1 MYVCIIS
8 LFSPSMDLHTV
19 TSTISKIPMGGTDCS
34 LPMKWAERK
43 KAKIDVFIVYTDNET
58 YFGDIHPS
66 EVMFESVLLKPLI
79 RQRICWNLS
88 PQT

>member
-1 MYVCIIS
+1 
-8 LFSPSMDLHTV
+8 MDLHTV

-66 EVMFESVLLKPLI
+66 EVNVLISFIKAPHTSEVSIGTSLI
-79 RQRICWNLS
+79 TQNYSFSRIY
-88 PQT
+88 